1 MTGQKPRI
9 LVAMSGGVDSSVAAA
24 RLLEQGYDVVGVTLH
39 LWDYPDDGSVKSRC
53 CAPEDIHDARRVADA
68 LGFPHYAFDR
78 RELFQREVIEPFVD
92 GYLGG
97 ETPSPCVRCNRGV
110 KIKELMQLADKLDAS
125 RVATGHYARLVE
137 QGGRTELH
145 RGKDASKDQ
154 SYFLHMLGEA
164 TLSRLC
170 FPLGDSDKAEV
181 RAEAVR
187 LDLPGAQKG
196 ESQELCF
203 VPTGRYDSFVQ
214 DRAAERLRPGP
225 IVDET
230 GRVVGQHAGVHK
242 FTVGQRRN
250 LGVALGKPSYVVA
263 IDSEQGR
270 IELGP
275 IEKLMAVAVEL
286 GDVSLSSDLELPLS
300 AEVQVRYRGT
310 PLPARIVKAAGG
322 ARVLFEKP
330 VQAAVPGQF
339 AVFYSGSRVLGGGL
353 IRKAEHA
360 TAAPLELSP

>member
-1 MTGQKPRI
+1 
-9 LVAMSGGVDSSVAAA
+9 MSGGVDSSVAAA
-24 RLLEQGYDVVGVTLH
+24 RLLEQGFDVVGVTLH

-125 RVATGHYARLVE
+125 RVATGHYARLVQRE
-137 QGGRTELH
+137 GRTELH
-145 RGKDASKDQ
+145 RGRDAGKDQ
-154 SYFLHMLGEA
+154 SYFLHMLPEA
-164 TLSRLC
+164 TLARLC
-170 FPLGDSDKAEV
+170 FPLGDADKAEV
-181 RAEAVR
+181 RAEAVK
-187 LDLPGAQKG
+187 LALPGAQKG

-203 VPTGRYDSFVQ
+203 VPTGRYDTFVG
-214 DRAAERLRPGP
+214 DRAEGRARPGP

-230 GRVVGQHAGVHK
+230 GRVVGQHAGVHR

-250 LGVALGKPSYVVA
+250 LGVALGKPSYVVG
-263 IDSEQGR
+263 IDAAEGR

-275 IEKLMAVAVEL
+275 LEQLMAGSAEL
-286 GDVSLSSDLELPLS
+286 SDVSLASDLSLPLS

-310 PLPARIVKAAGG
+310 PLPARIVKSAGG
-322 ARVLFEKP
+322 ARVLFDKP
-330 VQAAVPGQF
+330 VQAVVPGQF
-339 AVFYSGSRVLGGGL
+339 AVFYAGDRVLGGGL
-353 IRKAEHA
+353 IRKAEPA
-360 TAAPLELSP
+360 SAALSSSEASP